1 MNTETLYLV
10 VDLEATCDE
19 DHAIPR
25 EQTEIIEIGAVL
37 VDGASLQPLREFSTF
52 VRPRLHPTLTP
63 FCTKLTSITQALVDS
78 APYFPEA
85 IQACARWLGADKAL
99 LCSWGGYD
107 RDQLRRDAA
116 RSGVRLPFG
125 ERHLN
130 LKSSFARHG
139 MLERELGVGA
149 ALSSVGLRF
158 EGRAHRGLDDARN
171 IARLLPWA
179 LGRRTPPQKP
189 RSSGPPQSDREIM
202 RALLRR

>member
-37 VDGASLQPLREFSTF
+37 VDGRTLQPLRELSVL
-52 VRPRLHPTLTP
+52 VRPRLHPITP
-63 FCTKLTSITQALVDS
+63 FCTQLTSITREMVAN
-78 APYFPEA
+78 APLFPEA
-85 IQACARWLGADKAL
+85 IAACARWLGSDKPL

-107 RDQLRRDAA
+107 RDQLRRDAS

-125 ERHLN
+125 DRHLN
-130 LKSSFARHG
+130 LKARFADA
-139 MLERELGVGA
+139 MELDREVGVGA
-149 ALSSVGLRF
+149 ALSKVGLRF
-158 EGRAHRGLDDARN
+158 EGRAHRGIDDARN

-179 LGRRTPPQKP
+179 LGRRAPPKKAPEPP
-189 RSSGPPQSDREIM
+189 RSDREVM